1 MRYLALIDG
10 SEGEYGIVFPD
21 LPGCAA
27 MGGTMDE
34 VMASASEALG
44 DWINTVEASGNA
56 IPAARTL
63 ETFRADPEVA
73 EALREGSTLTAITF
87 VRSTGKPVRANLS
100 LDRGVVIAIDA
111 EAERRGVT
119 RSAMVEI
126 IARQQ
131 LPEMA
136 C

>member
-10 SEGEYGIVFPD
+10 SEGAYGVVFPD
-21 LPGCAA
+21 LPGCVA
-27 MGGTMDE
+27 MGATVDE
-34 VMASASEALG
+34 AMVLASEALG
-44 DWINTVEASGNA
+44 DWVNTVEAGGNEV
-56 IPAARTL
+56 PDARTL
-63 ETFRADPEVA
+63 MEFRTDPEID
-73 EALREGSTLTAITF
+73 EALREGSALTTISV

-100 LDRGVVIAIDA
+100 LDGGVVFALDA
-111 EAERRGVT
+111 AAERRGVT

-136 C
+136 